1 MLGLERGCATVAE
14 PLRVGVCLS
23 LLRPRNSE
31 WQTELQPPG
40 EGMPSAKQLAYIGF
54 KTSASMMLFT
64 VYGGYLCSVRAYL
77 YLQLRSARRQAAEEQ
92 QISGVL
98 RIETEK
104 TSPRVIPGKN

>member
-1 MLGLERGCATVAE
+1 
-14 PLRVGVCLS
+14 
-23 LLRPRNSE
+23 
-31 WQTELQPPG
+31 
-40 EGMPSAKQLAYIGF
+40 MPSAKQLAYIGF